1 MAMAMAMAMVMA
13 MVMVMV
19 MVMVSGSRIAHS
31 RFRSALVCL
40 LGGEVYIRKGTGGAE
55 AVWWGDGR

>member
-1 MAMAMAMAMVMA
+1 MAMAMVMA
-13 MVMVMV
+13 MVMAMG
-19 MVMVSGSRIAHS
+19 MEMVSGSRIAHS
-31 RFRSALVCL
+31 RFRSVLVCL

>member
-1 MAMAMAMAMVMA
+1 MVMA
-13 MVMVMV
+13 MAMV